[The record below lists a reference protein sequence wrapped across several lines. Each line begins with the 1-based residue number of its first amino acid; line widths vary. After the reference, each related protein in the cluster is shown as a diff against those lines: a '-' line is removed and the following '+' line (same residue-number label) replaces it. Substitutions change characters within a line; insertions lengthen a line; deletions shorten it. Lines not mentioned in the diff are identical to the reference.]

1 MQITVGLRMEPGG
14 IREYLKPS
22 WNEKSS
28 GATNSTCQEKKI
40 RSELNKVLQADWQT
54 QQQKLRSEMETRIKR
69 GVTRMGM
76 ET

>member
-1 MQITVGLRMEPGG
+1 MKNPLEQQIQHAR
-14 IREYLKPS
+14 K
-22 WNEKSS
+22 
-28 GATNSTCQEKKI
+28 KKI

-69 GVTRMGM
+69 RVTRMGM